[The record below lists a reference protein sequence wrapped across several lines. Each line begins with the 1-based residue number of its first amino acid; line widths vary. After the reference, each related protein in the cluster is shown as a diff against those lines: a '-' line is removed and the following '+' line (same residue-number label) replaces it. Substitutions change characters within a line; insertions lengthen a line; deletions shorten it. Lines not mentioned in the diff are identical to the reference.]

1 MYGDS
6 NDFGC
11 SFCKRKR
18 NRAKLQL
25 VRFCLPCQQHAR
37 WHPAAAR
44 VSQNTLHARA
54 RVKPP
59 SAMMV
64 EPPIDLVRPVTAYP
78 EARASTEQTEPVHLK
93 DLLKP
98 GKPFVL
104 HLYTP

>member
-1 MYGDS
+1 MQLLQTQEQQS
-6 NDFGC
+6 I
-11 SFCKRKR
+11 FC
-18 NRAKLQL
+18 LL

-37 WHPAAAR
+37 WHPEQAR

>member
-1 MYGDS
+1 MSAIALRGQQSALLDTK
-6 NDFGC
+6 GVP
-11 SFCKRKR
+11 KTRK
-18 NRAKLQL
+18 
-25 VRFCLPCQQHAR
+25 
-37 WHPAAAR
+37 
-44 VSQNTLHARA
+44 
-54 RVKPP
+54 P

-78 EARASTEQTEPVHLK
+78 EARASSEQTEAVHLK

>member
-1 MYGDS
+1 MILDAAFANARAREQNDS
-6 NDFGC
+6 P
-11 SFCKRKR
+11 
-18 NRAKLQL
+18 L
-25 VRFCLPCQQHAR
+25 LPPVPTAR
-37 WHPAAAR
+37 SLAPQGT
-44 VSQNTLHARA
+44 QNTLQASA

>member
-1 MYGDS
+1 
-6 NDFGC
+6 
-11 SFCKRKR
+11 
-18 NRAKLQL
+18 
-25 VRFCLPCQQHAR
+25 
-37 WHPAAAR
+37 
-44 VSQNTLHARA
+44 
-54 RVKPP
+54 
-59 SAMMV
+59 MMV